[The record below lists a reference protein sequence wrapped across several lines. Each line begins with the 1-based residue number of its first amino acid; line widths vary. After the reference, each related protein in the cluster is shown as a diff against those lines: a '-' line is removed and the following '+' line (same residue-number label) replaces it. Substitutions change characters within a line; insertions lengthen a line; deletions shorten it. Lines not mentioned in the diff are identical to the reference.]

1 MAINKKL
8 IHFQNKST
16 FNAQLKAGNLKDTSI
31 VFIKD
36 TQEIWTHGQ
45 LYSKNEL
52 QEALQNLSNNLD
64 TISNNVTTNTR
75 NLELQDKRIDYNTT
89 AITAH
94 IQNKQNPHSVTKEQV
109 GLSNVTNDAQV
120 KRSEMGANNGV
131 ATLNTNGKIPESQL
145 PAGVTS
151 SLILGEEEGTAYE
164 GSKGSRNK
172 FLLDRLIN
180 HGLSTIDSGSITN
193 TNTGIKIPNDNL
205 IYNISSTDIDVV
217 DSPINIPVA
226 DKTKTT
232 GSGLLLNTDKKKL
245 DGLFDIAGG
254 LQDID
259 VANPTANGI
268 TLGLDYYTFNKTTGE
283 TGTNTR
289 NISIPAL
296 TDSNTTLSNCG
307 LLTGID
313 RLRYETAATYTDN
326 LPTNIVGSG
335 HATAAENGIILS
347 LDATNKENGD
357 VSSKD
362 ILIPLATLEHC
373 GLISSSDR
381 TTLNSLRESRV
392 FTEEYERAINS
403 IFGTPYVKAITTT
416 KDADFVSINYGVYN
430 PRENTTTA
438 YTRSIPAATETT
450 AGVITSAD
458 RVTINNLNTEYIK
471 NLQNSTSN
479 ATTFK
484 CNFNTYN
491 PVTNTSSSTY
501 FIIDSATTSHAG
513 LMSAQDKA
521 KLNSLSVTK
530 NGIPTGGSKNQ
541 ILAWQSD
548 GVAKWEDLSNVFGN
562 LEDVLAYGVQWDDNQ
577 IDSHLTRIGNMSL
590 HKSLPI
596 QNQLKGC
603 IAQGNV
609 VQYWLDNNDWRFK
622 SSVSNPANVTLGLGS
637 TLSLFKIPSI
647 NQVDINT
654 GRYFY
659 CIENTTKCIGKITN
673 VSGEDV
679 TVEWDNAP
687 TTVPKKIVMGSMLDG
702 FDGTVKIY
710 CPEFYILSQHKNSK
724 HRVLI
729 STVKLSDQWEY
740 QPAILVD
747 AYKCTV
753 LNAKTDYGYLATLP
767 INSAISV
774 VNTNAYCRG
783 GENRASL
790 DQYLTGDHK
799 SIWNTDLGKP
809 RTNINRTTMRT
820 YAQNAGCDLINYNQY
835 KNIFYWL
842 YVIEYANFNC
852 QEEMQSLTAEG
863 YRQGGLGQGLSN
875 FLTEC
880 VEQGHTS
887 MCAPCG
893 VGDTLGNRTDQILA
907 ADTKGT
913 YYIPRWRGF
922 ENTFGELYTVIDGL
936 NISNAGEGLE
946 LYACTDPKEY
956 NDNLIEAPYTSI
968 GKVESQNT
976 YVTKFNL
983 GTHAHII
990 PKEFIST
997 TSAEIGPLYCH
1008 FNTKHVGEPAAGGRI
1023 GLNTKCGLASIDF
1036 LTSDKYVF
1044 AGYRTVSTDVQLPN

>member
-89 AITAH
+89 AITDH

-109 GLSNVTNDAQV
+109 GLSKVTNDAQV
-120 KRSEMGANNGV
+120 KRSEMGTNNGV
-131 ATLNTNGKIPESQL
+131 ATLDANGKVPESQL

-151 SLILGEEEGTAYE
+151 ALILGEEEGTAYE

-180 HGLSTIDSGSITN
+180 HGLSTIDSESITN

-205 IYNISSTDIDVV
+205 IYNASSTDIDVV

-259 VANPTANGI
+259 VANPTANDI

-289 NISIPAL
+289 NIHIPA
-296 TDSNTTLSNCG
+296 
-307 LLTGID
+307 
-313 RLRYETAATYTDN
+313 
-326 LPTNIVGSG
+326 
-335 HATAAENGIILS
+335 
-347 LDATNKENGD
+347 
-357 VSSKD
+357 
-362 ILIPLATLEHC
+362 
-373 GLISSSDR
+373 
-381 TTLNSLRESRV
+381 
-392 FTEEYERAINS
+392 
-403 IFGTPYVKAITTT
+403 
-416 KDADFVSINYGVYN
+416 
-430 PRENTTTA
+430 
-438 YTRSIPAATETT
+438 
-450 AGVITSAD
+450 
-458 RVTINNLNTEYIK
+458 
-471 NLQNSTSN
+471 
-479 ATTFK
+479 
-484 CNFNTYN
+484 
-491 PVTNTSSSTY
+491 
-501 FIIDSATTSHAG
+501 ATTSHAG

-521 KLNSLSVTK
+521 KLNSLSVTE
-530 NGIPTGGSKNQ
+530 NGIPAGGSKNQ

-596 QNQLKGC
+596 QNQLRGC

-729 STVKLSDQWEY
+729 STVKLSDQWEH

-753 LNAKTDYGYLATLP
+753 LNTKTDYGYLATLP

-783 GENRASL
+783 GENRANL

-875 FLTEC
+875 FLEEC

-907 ADTKGT
+907 ADTVGT

-946 LYACTDPKEY
+946 LYACTNPKEY

-1036 LTSDKYVF
+1036 LTSDKYAF

>member
-75 NLELQDKRIDYNTT
+75 NLELQDKRIDHNTT
-89 AITAH
+89 AITDH

-109 GLSNVTNDAQV
+109 GLSKVTNDAQV

-131 ATLNTNGKIPESQL
+131 ATLNADGKVPESQL
-145 PAGVTS
+145 PDA
-151 SLILGEEEGTAYE
+151 
-164 GSKGSRNK
+164 
-172 FLLDRLIN
+172 
-180 HGLSTIDSGSITN
+180 
-193 TNTGIKIPNDNL
+193 
-205 IYNISSTDIDVV
+205 
-217 DSPINIPVA
+217 
-226 DKTKTT
+226 
-232 GSGLLLNTDKKKL
+232 
-245 DGLFDIAGG
+245 
-254 LQDID
+254 
-259 VANPTANGI
+259 
-268 TLGLDYYTFNKTTGE
+268 E
-283 TGTNTR
+283 TYIG
-289 NISIPAL
+289 
-296 TDSNTTLSNCG
+296 
-307 LLTGID
+307 
-313 RLRYETAATYTDN
+313 Y
-326 LPTNIVGSG
+326 LPDNIVGGG
-335 HATAAENGIILS
+335 HATASENGIILS

-416 KDADFVSINYGVYN
+416 KDTDFVSINYGVYN
-430 PRENTTTA
+430 PRENTTIA
-438 YTRSIPAATETT
+438 QTRSIPAATETT
-450 AGVITSAD
+450 AGV
-458 RVTINNLNTEYIK
+458 
-471 NLQNSTSN
+471 
-479 ATTFK
+479 
-484 CNFNTYN
+484 
-491 PVTNTSSSTY
+491 
-501 FIIDSATTSHAG
+501 
-513 LMSAQDKA
+513 MSAQDKA
-521 KLNSLSVTK
+521 KLNSLSITE
-530 NGIPTGGSKNQ
+530 NGIPAGGSKNQ

-548 GVAKWEDLSNVFGN
+548 GVAKWEDLSNILGN
-562 LEDVLAYGVQWDDNQ
+562 LEDVLAYGVQWDDKQ

-596 QNQLKGC
+596 QNQLRGC

-622 SSVSNPANVTLGLGS
+622 SSVSNPANVTLGLES
-637 TLSLFKIPSI
+637 TLSLFKIPGI

-659 CIENTTKCIGKITN
+659 CIENTGKCIGKITN

-702 FDGTVKIY
+702 FEGTVKIY
-710 CPEFYILSQHKNSK
+710 CPEFYILSQHNNSK

-729 STVKLSDQWEY
+729 STVKLSDRWEH

-753 LNAKTDYGYLATLP
+753 LNDKTDYGYLATLP

-783 GENRASL
+783 GENRANL
-790 DQYLTGDHK
+790 DRYLTGDNK

-863 YRQGGLGQGLSN
+863 YKQGGLGQGLSN
-875 FLTEC
+875 FLEEC

-907 ADTKGT
+907 EDTKGT

-990 PKEFIST
+990 PKEFIGT
-997 TSAEIGPLYCH
+997 TSTEIGPLYCH

-1036 LTSDKYVF
+1036 LTSDKYIF

>member
-109 GLSNVTNDAQV
+109 GLSKVTNDAQV

-131 ATLNTNGKIPESQL
+131 ATLDANGKVPESQL

-180 HGLSTIDSGSITN
+180 HGLSTINSESVTN

-205 IYNISSTDIDVV
+205 IYNASSTDIDVV

-259 VANPTANGI
+259 VANPTSNGI
-268 TLGLDYYTFNKTTGE
+268 TLGLDYYTFDKTTGE

-289 NISIPAL
+289 NIHIPAL

-326 LPTNIVGSG
+326 LPTNIVGGG
-335 HATAAENGIILS
+335 HATSAENGIILS

-362 ILIPLATLEHC
+362 ILIPLATLKHC

-381 TTLNSLRESRV
+381 TTLDSLRESRV

-416 KDADFVSINYGVYN
+416 KDVDFVSINYGVYN

-450 AGVITSAD
+450 AGV
-458 RVTINNLNTEYIK
+458 
-471 NLQNSTSN
+471 
-479 ATTFK
+479 
-484 CNFNTYN
+484 
-491 PVTNTSSSTY
+491 
-501 FIIDSATTSHAG
+501 
-513 LMSAQDKA
+513 MSAQDKA
-521 KLNSLSVTK
+521 KLNSLSITE
-530 NGIPTGGSKNQ
+530 NSIPAGGSKNQ

-548 GVAKWEDLSNVFGN
+548 GVAKWEDLSNILGN

-596 QNQLKGC
+596 QNQLRGC

-622 SSVSNPANVTLGLGS
+622 SPASNPANVTLGLGS
-637 TLSLFKIPSI
+637 TLSLFKIPGI

-659 CIENTTKCIGKITN
+659 CIENNTKCIGKITN
-673 VSGEDV
+673 VSGEDI
-679 TVEWDNAP
+679 TVEWDNTP

-729 STVKLSDQWEY
+729 STVKLSDQWEH

-783 GENRASL
+783 GENRANL
-790 DQYLTGDHK
+790 DQYLTGDNK

-820 YAQNAGCDLINYNQY
+820 YAKNAGCDLINYNQY

-875 FLTEC
+875 FLEEC

-922 ENTFGELYTVIDGL
+922 ENTFGELCTVIDGL

-1036 LTSDKYVF
+1036 LTSNDYVF

>member
-109 GLSNVTNDAQV
+109 GLSKVTNDAQV
-120 KRSEMGANNGV
+120 KRSEMGTNNGV
-131 ATLNTNGKIPESQL
+131 ATLDANGKVPESQL

-180 HGLSTIDSGSITN
+180 HGLSTIDSESITN

-205 IYNISSTDIDVV
+205 IYNAGSTDIDVV

-259 VANPTANGI
+259 VANPTSNGI

-289 NISIPAL
+289 NIHIPAL

-335 HATAAENGIILS
+335 HATAADNGIILS

-381 TTLNSLRESRV
+381 TTLDSLRESRV

-450 AGVITSAD
+450 AGV
-458 RVTINNLNTEYIK
+458 
-471 NLQNSTSN
+471 
-479 ATTFK
+479 
-484 CNFNTYN
+484 
-491 PVTNTSSSTY
+491 
-501 FIIDSATTSHAG
+501 
-513 LMSAQDKA
+513 MSAQDKA
-521 KLNSLSVTK
+521 KLNSLSITE
-530 NGIPTGGSKNQ
+530 NGIPAGGSKNQ

-548 GVAKWEDLSNVFGN
+548 GVAKWENLSNILGN
-562 LEDVLAYGVQWDDNQ
+562 LEDVLAYGVQWDDKQ

-596 QNQLKGC
+596 QNQLRGC

-637 TLSLFKIPSI
+637 TLSLFKIPGI

-710 CPEFYILSQHKNSK
+710 CPEFYILSQHNNSK

-729 STVKLSDQWEY
+729 STVKLSDQWEH

-753 LNAKTDYGYLATLP
+753 LNAKTDYGYLVTLP

-783 GENRASL
+783 GENRANL
-790 DQYLTGDHK
+790 DQYLTGDNK

-820 YAQNAGCDLINYNQY
+820 YAKNAGCDLINYNQY

-880 VEQGHTS
+880 VEQGYTS

-922 ENTFGELYTVIDGL
+922 ENTFGELGTVIDGL

-956 NDNLIEAPYTSI
+956 NDSLIEAPYTSI

-1036 LTSDKYVF
+1036 LTSDKYAF

>member
-120 KRSEMGANNGV
+120 KRSEMGTNNGV
-131 ATLNTNGKIPESQL
+131 ATLDANGKVPESQL

-180 HGLSTIDSGSITN
+180 HGLSTIDSESITN

-205 IYNISSTDIDVV
+205 IYNASSTDIDVV

-259 VANPTANGI
+259 VANPTDNKI
-268 TLGLDYYTFNKTTGE
+268 TLGLDYYTFDKTTGE
-283 TGTNTR
+283 TGTRTR
-289 NISIPAL
+289 N
-296 TDSNTTLSNCG
+296 
-307 LLTGID
+307 
-313 RLRYETAATYTDN
+313 
-326 LPTNIVGSG
+326 
-335 HATAAENGIILS
+335 
-347 LDATNKENGD
+347 
-357 VSSKD
+357 
-362 ILIPLATLEHC
+362 
-373 GLISSSDR
+373 
-381 TTLNSLRESRV
+381 
-392 FTEEYERAINS
+392 
-403 IFGTPYVKAITTT
+403 
-416 KDADFVSINYGVYN
+416 VY
-430 PRENTTTA
+430 
-438 YTRSIPAATETT
+438 IPAATT
-450 AGVITSAD
+450 
-458 RVTINNLNTEYIK
+458 K
-471 NLQNSTSN
+471 Q
-479 ATTFK
+479 
-484 CNFNTYN
+484 
-491 PVTNTSSSTY
+491 
-501 FIIDSATTSHAG
+501 AG

-521 KLNSLSVTK
+521 KLNSLSITE

-548 GVAKWEDLSNVFGN
+548 GVAKWEDLSNILGN

-577 IDSHLTRIGNMSL
+577 IDSHLTRIGNISL

-659 CIENTTKCIGKITN
+659 CIENNTKCIGKITN

-729 STVKLSDQWEY
+729 STVKLSDQWEH

-783 GENRASL
+783 GENRANL

-820 YAQNAGCDLINYNQY
+820 YAKNAGCDLINYNQY

-990 PKEFIST
+990 PKEFIGT

>member
-75 NLELQDKRIDYNTT
+75 NLELQDKRIYNNTD

-109 GLSNVTNDAQV
+109 GLSKVTNDAQV

-131 ATLNTNGKIPESQL
+131 ATLNADGKVPESQL

-205 IYNISSTDIDVV
+205 IYNTSSTDIDVV

-296 TDSNTTLSNCG
+296 TDSNTNLSNCG
-307 LLTGID
+307 LLTGVD

-335 HATAAENGIILS
+335 HATAADNGIILS

-373 GLISSSDR
+373 GLISSSDK

-392 FTEEYERAINS
+392 FTEEYEKAINS

-430 PRENTTTA
+430 PRENTTIA

-450 AGVITSAD
+450 AGV
-458 RVTINNLNTEYIK
+458 
-471 NLQNSTSN
+471 
-479 ATTFK
+479 
-484 CNFNTYN
+484 
-491 PVTNTSSSTY
+491 
-501 FIIDSATTSHAG
+501 
-513 LMSAQDKA
+513 MSAQDKA
-521 KLNSLSVTK
+521 KLNSLSITE
-530 NGIPTGGSKNQ
+530 NGIPAGGSKNQ

-548 GVAKWEDLSNVFGN
+548 GVAKWEDLTNVFGN

-596 QNQLKGC
+596 QNQLRGC

-659 CIENTTKCIGKITN
+659 CIENNSKYIGKIIN

-679 TVEWDNAP
+679 TIEWDNAP

-729 STVKLSDQWEY
+729 STVKLSDQWEH

-783 GENRASL
+783 GENRANL

-875 FLTEC
+875 FLEEC

-936 NISNAGEGLE
+936 NISNAREGLE

-1008 FNTKHVGEPAAGGRI
+1008 FNTKHIGEPAAGGRI

-1036 LTSDKYVF
+1036 LTIDKYVF

>member
-120 KRSEMGANNGV
+120 KRSEMGTNNGV
-131 ATLNTNGKIPESQL
+131 ATLDANGKVPESQL

-151 SLILGEEEGTAYE
+151 SLILGETEGTAYE

-180 HGLSTIDSGSITN
+180 HGLSTIDSESITN

-205 IYNISSTDIDVV
+205 IYNASSTDIDVV

-259 VANPTANGI
+259 VANPTDNKI
-268 TLGLDYYTFNKTTGE
+268 TLGLDYYTFDKTTGE
-283 TGTNTR
+283 TGTRTR
-289 NISIPAL
+289 N
-296 TDSNTTLSNCG
+296 
-307 LLTGID
+307 
-313 RLRYETAATYTDN
+313 
-326 LPTNIVGSG
+326 
-335 HATAAENGIILS
+335 
-347 LDATNKENGD
+347 
-357 VSSKD
+357 
-362 ILIPLATLEHC
+362 
-373 GLISSSDR
+373 
-381 TTLNSLRESRV
+381 
-392 FTEEYERAINS
+392 
-403 IFGTPYVKAITTT
+403 
-416 KDADFVSINYGVYN
+416 VY
-430 PRENTTTA
+430 
-438 YTRSIPAATETT
+438 IPAATT
-450 AGVITSAD
+450 
-458 RVTINNLNTEYIK
+458 K
-471 NLQNSTSN
+471 Q
-479 ATTFK
+479 
-484 CNFNTYN
+484 
-491 PVTNTSSSTY
+491 
-501 FIIDSATTSHAG
+501 AG

-521 KLNSLSVTK
+521 KLNSLSVTE
-530 NGIPTGGSKNQ
+530 NGIPAGGSKNQ

-548 GVAKWEDLSNVFGN
+548 GVAKWEDLSNILGN
-562 LEDVLAYGVQWDDNQ
+562 LEDVLAYGVQWDDKQ

-729 STVKLSDQWEY
+729 STVKLSDQWEH

-783 GENRASL
+783 GENRANL

-820 YAQNAGCDLINYNQY
+820 YAKNAGCDLINYNQY

-907 ADTKGT
+907 ADTVGT

-922 ENTFGELYTVIDGL
+922 ENTFGELCTVIDGL

-1036 LTSDKYVF
+1036 LTNDKYVF
-1044 AGYRTVSTDVQLPN
+1044 AGYRTVATDVQLPH

>member
-1 MAINKKL
+1 MALNKQF
-8 IHFQNKST
+8 IHFQTKST

-75 NLELQDKRIDYNTT
+75 NLELQDKRIYNNTN

-94 IQNKQNPHSVTKEQV
+94 IQNKQNPHKVTKAQV

-131 ATLNTNGKIPESQL
+131 ATLNADGKVPESQL

-180 HGLSTIDSGSITN
+180 QCLSTIDSESITN
-193 TNTGIKIPNDNL
+193 TNTGIKIPNGNL
-205 IYNISSTDIDVV
+205 IYNASSTDIDVV

-259 VANPTANGI
+259 VANPTDKI
-268 TLGLDYYTFNKTTGE
+268 TIGLDYYTFDKTTGE
-283 TGTNTR
+283 TGTRTR
-289 NISIPAL
+289 N
-296 TDSNTTLSNCG
+296 
-307 LLTGID
+307 
-313 RLRYETAATYTDN
+313 
-326 LPTNIVGSG
+326 
-335 HATAAENGIILS
+335 
-347 LDATNKENGD
+347 
-357 VSSKD
+357 
-362 ILIPLATLEHC
+362 
-373 GLISSSDR
+373 
-381 TTLNSLRESRV
+381 
-392 FTEEYERAINS
+392 
-403 IFGTPYVKAITTT
+403 
-416 KDADFVSINYGVYN
+416 VY
-430 PRENTTTA
+430 
-438 YTRSIPAATETT
+438 IPAATT
-450 AGVITSAD
+450 
-458 RVTINNLNTEYIK
+458 K
-471 NLQNSTSN
+471 Q
-479 ATTFK
+479 
-484 CNFNTYN
+484 
-491 PVTNTSSSTY
+491 
-501 FIIDSATTSHAG
+501 AG

-521 KLNSLSVTK
+521 KLNSLSITE
-530 NGIPTGGSKNQ
+530 NGIPAGGSKNQ

-548 GVAKWEDLSNVFGN
+548 GVAKWEDLSNILGN

-596 QNQLKGC
+596 QNQLRGC

-622 SSVSNPANVTLGLGS
+622 SPASNPANVTLGLES
-637 TLSLFKIPSI
+637 TLSLFKIPGI

-659 CIENTTKCIGKITN
+659 CIENNTKYIGKITN
-673 VSGEDV
+673 VSGEDI

-729 STVKLSDQWEY
+729 STVKLSDQWEH

-753 LNAKTDYGYLATLP
+753 LNAKTDYGYLVTLP

-783 GENRASL
+783 GENRENL

-875 FLTEC
+875 FLKEC

-907 ADTKGT
+907 ADTVGT

-936 NISNAGEGLE
+936 NISMAGEVPE

-956 NDNLIEAPYTSI
+956 NDDLIDAPYTSI
-968 GKVESQNT
+968 GKVESQST

-990 PKEFIST
+990 PKEFIGT
-997 TSAEIGPLYCH
+997 TSAGIGPLYCH
-1008 FNTKHVGEPAAGGRI
+1008 FNTKRVGEPAAGGRI

-1036 LTSDKYVF
+1036 LTSNKYVF

>member
-109 GLSNVTNDAQV
+109 GLSKVTNDAQV

-131 ATLNTNGKIPESQL
+131 ATLDTNGKIPESQL

-180 HGLSTIDSGSITN
+180 HGVSTIDSESITN

-205 IYNISSTDIDVV
+205 IYNASSTDIDVV

-259 VANPTANGI
+259 VANPTDNKI
-268 TLGLDYYTFNKTTGE
+268 TLGLDYYTFDKTTGE
-283 TGTNTR
+283 TGTRTR
-289 NISIPAL
+289 N
-296 TDSNTTLSNCG
+296 
-307 LLTGID
+307 
-313 RLRYETAATYTDN
+313 
-326 LPTNIVGSG
+326 
-335 HATAAENGIILS
+335 
-347 LDATNKENGD
+347 
-357 VSSKD
+357 
-362 ILIPLATLEHC
+362 
-373 GLISSSDR
+373 
-381 TTLNSLRESRV
+381 
-392 FTEEYERAINS
+392 
-403 IFGTPYVKAITTT
+403 
-416 KDADFVSINYGVYN
+416 VY
-430 PRENTTTA
+430 
-438 YTRSIPAATETT
+438 IPAATT
-450 AGVITSAD
+450 
-458 RVTINNLNTEYIK
+458 K
-471 NLQNSTSN
+471 Q
-479 ATTFK
+479 
-484 CNFNTYN
+484 
-491 PVTNTSSSTY
+491 
-501 FIIDSATTSHAG
+501 AG

-521 KLNSLSVTK
+521 KLNSLSVTE
-530 NGIPTGGSKNQ
+530 NGIPAGGSKNQ

-659 CIENTTKCIGKITN
+659 CIENNTKCIGKITN

-679 TVEWDNAP
+679 TVEWNNAP

-729 STVKLSDQWEY
+729 STVKLSDQWEH

-783 GENRASL
+783 GENRAKL

-820 YAQNAGCDLINYNQY
+820 YAKNAGCDLINYNQY

-990 PKEFIST
+990 PKEFIGT

>member
-89 AITAH
+89 AITDH

-109 GLSNVTNDAQV
+109 GLSKVTNDAQV

-131 ATLNTNGKIPESQL
+131 ATLDADGKVPESQL
-145 PAGVTS
+145 PDA
-151 SLILGEEEGTAYE
+151 
-164 GSKGSRNK
+164 
-172 FLLDRLIN
+172 
-180 HGLSTIDSGSITN
+180 
-193 TNTGIKIPNDNL
+193 
-205 IYNISSTDIDVV
+205 
-217 DSPINIPVA
+217 
-226 DKTKTT
+226 
-232 GSGLLLNTDKKKL
+232 
-245 DGLFDIAGG
+245 
-254 LQDID
+254 
-259 VANPTANGI
+259 
-268 TLGLDYYTFNKTTGE
+268 E
-283 TGTNTR
+283 TYIG
-289 NISIPAL
+289 
-296 TDSNTTLSNCG
+296 
-307 LLTGID
+307 
-313 RLRYETAATYTDN
+313 Y
-326 LPTNIVGSG
+326 LPDNIVGGG
-335 HATAAENGIILS
+335 HATASENGIILS

-362 ILIPLATLEHC
+362 ILIPLATAEHC
-373 GLISSSDR
+373 GLISSSDKA
-381 TTLNSLRESRV
+381 TLNSLGGGRL

-416 KDADFVSINYGVYN
+416 KDTDFVSINYGVYN

-450 AGVITSAD
+450 AGV
-458 RVTINNLNTEYIK
+458 
-471 NLQNSTSN
+471 
-479 ATTFK
+479 
-484 CNFNTYN
+484 
-491 PVTNTSSSTY
+491 
-501 FIIDSATTSHAG
+501 
-513 LMSAQDKA
+513 MSAQDKA
-521 KLNSLSVTK
+521 KLNSLSITE
-530 NGIPTGGSKNQ
+530 NGIPAGGSKNQ

-548 GVAKWEDLSNVFGN
+548 GVAKWEDLSNILGN

-596 QNQLKGC
+596 QNQLRGC

-609 VQYWLDNNDWRFK
+609 VRYWLDNNDWRFK
-622 SSVSNPANVTLGLGS
+622 SFVSNPANVTLESGS
-637 TLSLFKIPSI
+637 TLSLFKILGD
-647 NQVDINT
+647 NQVNINV

-659 CIENTTKCIGKITN
+659 CVENNTKHIGKITN
-673 VSGEDV
+673 VYREDI

-710 CPEFYILSQHKNSK
+710 CPEFYILSQHNNSK

-729 STVKLSDQWEY
+729 STVKLSDEWEH

-753 LNAKTDYGYLATLP
+753 LNAKTNYGYLATLP
-767 INSAISV
+767 IDSAISV

-783 GENRASL
+783 GENRANL

-863 YRQGGLGQGLSN
+863 YKQGGLGQGLSN
-875 FLTEC
+875 FLEEC

-887 MCAPCG
+887 LCAPCG

-956 NDNLIEAPYTSI
+956 NDDSIEAPYTSI

-990 PKEFIST
+990 PKEFIGT
-997 TSAEIGPLYCH
+997 TSTEMGPLYCH

>member
-94 IQNKQNPHSVTKEQV
+94 IQNKQNPHSVTKAQV

-120 KRSEMGANNGV
+120 KRSEMGANDGV
-131 ATLNTNGKIPESQL
+131 ATLNADGKVTESQL
-145 PAGVTS
+145 PDAVTYV
-151 SLILGEEEGTAYE
+151 GY
-164 GSKGSRNK
+164 
-172 FLLDRLIN
+172 
-180 HGLSTIDSGSITN
+180 
-193 TNTGIKIPNDNL
+193 
-205 IYNISSTDIDVV
+205 
-217 DSPINIPVA
+217 
-226 DKTKTT
+226 
-232 GSGLLLNTDKKKL
+232 
-245 DGLFDIAGG
+245 
-254 LQDID
+254 
-259 VANPTANGI
+259 
-268 TLGLDYYTFNKTTGE
+268 
-283 TGTNTR
+283 
-289 NISIPAL
+289 
-296 TDSNTTLSNCG
+296 
-307 LLTGID
+307 
-313 RLRYETAATYTDN
+313 
-326 LPTNIVGSG
+326 LPDNIVGGG
-335 HATAAENGIILS
+335 HANAAENGIILS

-362 ILIPLATLEHC
+362 ILIPLATANH
-373 GLISSSDR
+373 I
-381 TTLNSLRESRV
+381 
-392 FTEEYERAINS
+392 
-403 IFGTPYVKAITTT
+403 
-416 KDADFVSINYGVYN
+416 
-430 PRENTTTA
+430 
-438 YTRSIPAATETT
+438 
-450 AGVITSAD
+450 
-458 RVTINNLNTEYIK
+458 
-471 NLQNSTSN
+471 
-479 ATTFK
+479 
-484 CNFNTYN
+484 
-491 PVTNTSSSTY
+491 
-501 FIIDSATTSHAG
+501 G

-521 KLNSLSVTK
+521 KLNSLSVTE
-530 NGIPTGGSKNQ
+530 NGIPAGGSKNQ

-596 QNQLKGC
+596 QNQLRGC

-659 CIENTTKCIGKITN
+659 CIENNTKCIGKITN

-679 TVEWDNAP
+679 TIEWDNAP

-729 STVKLSDQWEY
+729 STVKLSDQWEH

-783 GENRASL
+783 GENRENL

-852 QEEMQSLTAEG
+852 QEQMQSLTAEG

-875 FLTEC
+875 FLEEC

-907 ADTKGT
+907 ADTVGT

-922 ENTFGELYTVIDGL
+922 ENTFGELCTVIDGL

-983 GTHAHII
+983 GIHAHII
-990 PKEFIST
+990 PKEFIGT

>member
-89 AITAH
+89 AITDH

-109 GLSNVTNDAQV
+109 GLSKVTNDAQV

-131 ATLNTNGKIPESQL
+131 ATLDADGKVPESQL
-145 PAGVTS
+145 PDA
-151 SLILGEEEGTAYE
+151 
-164 GSKGSRNK
+164 
-172 FLLDRLIN
+172 
-180 HGLSTIDSGSITN
+180 
-193 TNTGIKIPNDNL
+193 
-205 IYNISSTDIDVV
+205 
-217 DSPINIPVA
+217 
-226 DKTKTT
+226 
-232 GSGLLLNTDKKKL
+232 
-245 DGLFDIAGG
+245 
-254 LQDID
+254 
-259 VANPTANGI
+259 
-268 TLGLDYYTFNKTTGE
+268 E
-283 TGTNTR
+283 TYIG
-289 NISIPAL
+289 
-296 TDSNTTLSNCG
+296 
-307 LLTGID
+307 
-313 RLRYETAATYTDN
+313 Y
-326 LPTNIVGSG
+326 LPDNIVGGG
-335 HATAAENGIILS
+335 HATASENGIILS

-362 ILIPLATLEHC
+362 ILIPLATAEHC
-373 GLISSSDR
+373 GLISSSDKA
-381 TTLNSLRESRV
+381 TLNSLGGGRL

-416 KDADFVSINYGVYN
+416 KDTDFVSINYGVYN

-450 AGVITSAD
+450 AGV
-458 RVTINNLNTEYIK
+458 
-471 NLQNSTSN
+471 
-479 ATTFK
+479 
-484 CNFNTYN
+484 
-491 PVTNTSSSTY
+491 
-501 FIIDSATTSHAG
+501 
-513 LMSAQDKA
+513 MSAQDKA
-521 KLNSLSVTK
+521 KLNSLSITE
-530 NGIPTGGSKNQ
+530 NGIPAGGSKNQ

-548 GVAKWEDLSNVFGN
+548 GVAKWEDLSNILGN
-562 LEDVLAYGVQWDDNQ
+562 LEDVLAYGVQWDDKQ

-596 QNQLKGC
+596 QNQLRGC

-609 VQYWLDNNDWRFK
+609 VRYWLDNNDWRFK
-622 SSVSNPANVTLGLGS
+622 SFVSNPANVTLESGS
-637 TLSLFKIPSI
+637 TLSLFKILGD
-647 NQVDINT
+647 NQVNINV

-659 CIENTTKCIGKITN
+659 CVENNTKHIGKITN
-673 VSGEDV
+673 VYREDI

-710 CPEFYILSQHKNSK
+710 CPEFYILSQHNNSK

-729 STVKLSDQWEY
+729 STVKLSDEWEH

-753 LNAKTDYGYLATLP
+753 LNAKTNYGYLATLP
-767 INSAISV
+767 IDSAISV

-783 GENRASL
+783 GENRANL

-863 YRQGGLGQGLSN
+863 YKQGGLGQGLSN
-875 FLTEC
+875 FLEEC

-887 MCAPCG
+887 LCAPCG

-956 NDNLIEAPYTSI
+956 NDDSIEAPYTSI

-990 PKEFIST
+990 PKEFIGT
-997 TSAEIGPLYCH
+997 TSTEMGPLYCH
-1008 FNTKHVGEPAAGGRI
+1008 FNTNHIGEPAAGGRI

-1036 LTSDKYVF
+1036 LTSDKF

>member
-109 GLSNVTNDAQV
+109 GLSKVTNDAQV
-120 KRSEMGANNGV
+120 KRSEMGTNNGV
-131 ATLNTNGKIPESQL
+131 ATLDANGKVPESQL

-180 HGLSTIDSGSITN
+180 HGLSTIDSESITN

-205 IYNISSTDIDVV
+205 IYNASSTDIDVV

-226 DKTKTT
+226 NKTKTT

-289 NISIPAL
+289 NI
-296 TDSNTTLSNCG
+296 
-307 LLTGID
+307 
-313 RLRYETAATYTDN
+313 
-326 LPTNIVGSG
+326 
-335 HATAAENGIILS
+335 H
-347 LDATNKENGD
+347 
-357 VSSKD
+357 
-362 ILIPLATLEHC
+362 
-373 GLISSSDR
+373 
-381 TTLNSLRESRV
+381 
-392 FTEEYERAINS
+392 
-403 IFGTPYVKAITTT
+403 
-416 KDADFVSINYGVYN
+416 
-430 PRENTTTA
+430 
-438 YTRSIPAATETT
+438 IPAATT
-450 AGVITSAD
+450 
-458 RVTINNLNTEYIK
+458 K
-471 NLQNSTSN
+471 Q
-479 ATTFK
+479 
-484 CNFNTYN
+484 
-491 PVTNTSSSTY
+491 
-501 FIIDSATTSHAG
+501 AG

-521 KLNSLSVTK
+521 KLNSLSITE

-548 GVAKWEDLSNVFGN
+548 GVAKWEDLSNILGN
-562 LEDVLAYGVQWDDNQ
+562 LEDVLAYGVQWDDKQ

-596 QNQLKGC
+596 QNQLRGC

-622 SSVSNPANVTLGLGS
+622 SSVSNPANVTLGLES
-637 TLSLFKIPSI
+637 TLSLFKIPLN

-659 CIENTTKCIGKITN
+659 CIENTSKFIGKITN

-702 FDGTVKIY
+702 FEGTVKIY
-710 CPEFYILSQHKNSK
+710 CPEFYILSQHNNSK

-729 STVKLSDQWEY
+729 STVKLSDQWEH

-753 LNAKTDYGYLATLP
+753 LNDKTDYGYLATLP

-783 GENRASL
+783 GENRANL

-820 YAQNAGCDLINYNQY
+820 YAQNAGCNLINYNQY

-863 YRQGGLGQGLSN
+863 YKQGGLGQGLSN
-875 FLTEC
+875 FLEEC

-893 VGDTLGNRTDQILA
+893 VGNTLGNRTDQILA

-936 NISNAGEGLE
+936 NISDAGEGLE

-990 PKEFIST
+990 PKEFIGT

>member
-75 NLELQDKRIDYNTT
+75 NLELQDKRIYNNTD

-109 GLSNVTNDAQV
+109 GLSKVTNDAQV

-131 ATLNTNGKIPESQL
+131 ATLNADGKVPESQL

-205 IYNISSTDIDVV
+205 IYNTSSTDIDVV

-296 TDSNTTLSNCG
+296 TDSNTNLSNCG
-307 LLTGID
+307 LLTGVD

-335 HATAAENGIILS
+335 HATAADNGIILS

-373 GLISSSDR
+373 GLISSSDK

-392 FTEEYERAINS
+392 FTEEYEKAINS

-430 PRENTTTA
+430 PRENTTIA

-450 AGVITSAD
+450 AGV
-458 RVTINNLNTEYIK
+458 
-471 NLQNSTSN
+471 
-479 ATTFK
+479 
-484 CNFNTYN
+484 
-491 PVTNTSSSTY
+491 
-501 FIIDSATTSHAG
+501 
-513 LMSAQDKA
+513 MSAQDKA
-521 KLNSLSVTK
+521 KLNSLSITE
-530 NGIPTGGSKNQ
+530 NGIPAGGSKNQ

-548 GVAKWEDLSNVFGN
+548 GVAKWEDLTNVFGN

-596 QNQLKGC
+596 QNQLRGC

-659 CIENTTKCIGKITN
+659 CIENNSKYIGKITN

-679 TVEWDNAP
+679 TIEWDNAP

-729 STVKLSDQWEY
+729 STVKLSDQWEH

-783 GENRASL
+783 GENRANL

-875 FLTEC
+875 FLEEC

-936 NISNAGEGLE
+936 NISNAREGLE

-1008 FNTKHVGEPAAGGRI
+1008 FNTKHIGEPAAGGRI

-1036 LTSDKYVF
+1036 LTIDKYVF

>member
-89 AITAH
+89 AITDH

-109 GLSNVTNDAQV
+109 GLSKVTNDAQV

-131 ATLNTNGKIPESQL
+131 ATLDADGKVPESQL
-145 PAGVTS
+145 PDA
-151 SLILGEEEGTAYE
+151 
-164 GSKGSRNK
+164 
-172 FLLDRLIN
+172 
-180 HGLSTIDSGSITN
+180 
-193 TNTGIKIPNDNL
+193 
-205 IYNISSTDIDVV
+205 
-217 DSPINIPVA
+217 
-226 DKTKTT
+226 
-232 GSGLLLNTDKKKL
+232 
-245 DGLFDIAGG
+245 
-254 LQDID
+254 
-259 VANPTANGI
+259 
-268 TLGLDYYTFNKTTGE
+268 E
-283 TGTNTR
+283 TYIG
-289 NISIPAL
+289 
-296 TDSNTTLSNCG
+296 
-307 LLTGID
+307 
-313 RLRYETAATYTDN
+313 Y
-326 LPTNIVGSG
+326 LPDNIVGGG
-335 HATAAENGIILS
+335 HATASENGIILS

-362 ILIPLATLEHC
+362 ILIPLATAEHC
-373 GLISSSDR
+373 GLISSSDKA
-381 TTLNSLRESRV
+381 TLNSLGGGRL

-416 KDADFVSINYGVYN
+416 KDTDFVSINYGVYN
-430 PRENTTTA
+430 PRENTTIA
-438 YTRSIPAATETT
+438 QTRSIPAATETT
-450 AGVITSAD
+450 AGV
-458 RVTINNLNTEYIK
+458 
-471 NLQNSTSN
+471 
-479 ATTFK
+479 
-484 CNFNTYN
+484 
-491 PVTNTSSSTY
+491 
-501 FIIDSATTSHAG
+501 
-513 LMSAQDKA
+513 MSAQDKA
-521 KLNSLSVTK
+521 KLNSLSITE

-548 GVAKWEDLSNVFGN
+548 GVAKWEDLSNILGN
-562 LEDVLAYGVQWDDNQ
+562 LEDVLAYGVQWDDKQ

-596 QNQLKGC
+596 QNQLRGC

-609 VQYWLDNNDWRFK
+609 VRYWLDNNDWRFK
-622 SSVSNPANVTLGLGS
+622 SFVSNPANVTLESGS
-637 TLSLFKIPSI
+637 TLSLFKILGD
-647 NQVDINT
+647 NQVNINV

-659 CIENTTKCIGKITN
+659 CVENNTKHIGKITN
-673 VSGEDV
+673 VYREDI

-710 CPEFYILSQHKNSK
+710 CPEFYILSQHNNSK

-729 STVKLSDQWEY
+729 STVKLSDEWEH

-753 LNAKTDYGYLATLP
+753 LNAKTNYGYLATLP
-767 INSAISV
+767 IDSAISV

-783 GENRASL
+783 GENRANL

-863 YRQGGLGQGLSN
+863 YKQGGLGQGLSN
-875 FLTEC
+875 FLEEC

-887 MCAPCG
+887 LCAPCG

-936 NISNAGEGLE
+936 NISNDGEGLE
-946 LYACTDPKEY
+946 LYACTVPKEY
-956 NDNLIEAPYTSI
+956 NDNLIEAPYTSM
-968 GKVESQNT
+968 GKVEYQNT

-990 PKEFIST
+990 PKEFIGT
-997 TSAEIGPLYCH
+997 TSTEIGPLYCH

>member
-1 MAINKKL
+1 
-8 IHFQNKST
+8 
-16 FNAQLKAGNLKDTSI
+16 
-31 VFIKD
+31 
-36 TQEIWTHGQ
+36 
-45 LYSKNEL
+45 
-52 QEALQNLSNNLD
+52 
-64 TISNNVTTNTR
+64 
-75 NLELQDKRIDYNTT
+75 
-89 AITAH
+89 
-94 IQNKQNPHSVTKEQV
+94 
-109 GLSNVTNDAQV
+109 
-120 KRSEMGANNGV
+120 
-131 ATLNTNGKIPESQL
+131 
-145 PAGVTS
+145 
-151 SLILGEEEGTAYE
+151 
-164 GSKGSRNK
+164 
-172 FLLDRLIN
+172 
-180 HGLSTIDSGSITN
+180 
-193 TNTGIKIPNDNL
+193 
-205 IYNISSTDIDVV
+205 
-217 DSPINIPVA
+217 
-226 DKTKTT
+226 
-232 GSGLLLNTDKKKL
+232 
-245 DGLFDIAGG
+245 
-254 LQDID
+254 
-259 VANPTANGI
+259 
-268 TLGLDYYTFNKTTGE
+268 
-283 TGTNTR
+283 
-289 NISIPAL
+289 
-296 TDSNTTLSNCG
+296 
-307 LLTGID
+307 
-313 RLRYETAATYTDN
+313 
-326 LPTNIVGSG
+326 
-335 HATAAENGIILS
+335 
-347 LDATNKENGD
+347 
-357 VSSKD
+357 
-362 ILIPLATLEHC
+362 
-373 GLISSSDR
+373 
-381 TTLNSLRESRV
+381 
-392 FTEEYERAINS
+392 
-403 IFGTPYVKAITTT
+403 
-416 KDADFVSINYGVYN
+416 
-430 PRENTTTA
+430 
-438 YTRSIPAATETT
+438 
-450 AGVITSAD
+450 
-458 RVTINNLNTEYIK
+458 
-471 NLQNSTSN
+471 
-479 ATTFK
+479 
-484 CNFNTYN
+484 
-491 PVTNTSSSTY
+491 
-501 FIIDSATTSHAG
+501 
-513 LMSAQDKA
+513 
-521 KLNSLSVTK
+521 
-530 NGIPTGGSKNQ
+530 
-541 ILAWQSD
+541 
-548 GVAKWEDLSNVFGN
+548 
-562 LEDVLAYGVQWDDNQ
+562 
-577 IDSHLTRIGNMSL
+577 MSL

-637 TLSLFKIPSI
+637 TLSLFKIPGI
-647 NQVDINT
+647 NQVDINA

-659 CIENTTKCIGKITN
+659 CIENNTKCIGKITN

-729 STVKLSDQWEY
+729 STVKLSDQWEH

-783 GENRASL
+783 GENRANL

-820 YAQNAGCDLINYNQY
+820 YAKNAGCDLINYNQY

-922 ENTFGELYTVIDGL
+922 ENTFGELCTVIDGL

-990 PKEFIST
+990 PKEFIGT

>member
-120 KRSEMGANNGV
+120 KRSEMGTNNGV
-131 ATLNTNGKIPESQL
+131 ATLDANGKVPESQL

-180 HGLSTIDSGSITN
+180 HGLSTIDSESITN

-205 IYNISSTDIDVV
+205 IYNASSTDIDVV

-259 VANPTANGI
+259 VANPTDNKI
-268 TLGLDYYTFNKTTGE
+268 TLGLDYYTFDKTTGE
-283 TGTNTR
+283 TGTRTR
-289 NISIPAL
+289 N
-296 TDSNTTLSNCG
+296 
-307 LLTGID
+307 
-313 RLRYETAATYTDN
+313 
-326 LPTNIVGSG
+326 
-335 HATAAENGIILS
+335 
-347 LDATNKENGD
+347 
-357 VSSKD
+357 
-362 ILIPLATLEHC
+362 
-373 GLISSSDR
+373 
-381 TTLNSLRESRV
+381 
-392 FTEEYERAINS
+392 
-403 IFGTPYVKAITTT
+403 
-416 KDADFVSINYGVYN
+416 VY
-430 PRENTTTA
+430 
-438 YTRSIPAATETT
+438 IPAATT
-450 AGVITSAD
+450 
-458 RVTINNLNTEYIK
+458 K
-471 NLQNSTSN
+471 Q
-479 ATTFK
+479 
-484 CNFNTYN
+484 
-491 PVTNTSSSTY
+491 
-501 FIIDSATTSHAG
+501 AG

-521 KLNSLSVTK
+521 KLNSLSITE

-548 GVAKWEDLSNVFGN
+548 GVAKWEDLSNILGN

-577 IDSHLTRIGNMSL
+577 IDSHLTRIGNISL

-659 CIENTTKCIGKITN
+659 CIENNTKCIGKITN

-729 STVKLSDQWEY
+729 STVKLSDQWEH

-783 GENRASL
+783 GENRANL

-820 YAQNAGCDLINYNQY
+820 YAKNAGCDLINYNQY

-922 ENTFGELYTVIDGL
+922 ENTFGELCTVIDGL

-1008 FNTKHVGEPAAGGRI
+1008 FNTKHVGESAAGGRI

>member
-89 AITAH
+89 AITDH

-109 GLSNVTNDAQV
+109 GLSKVTNDAQV
-120 KRSEMGANNGV
+120 KRSEMGTNNGV
-131 ATLNTNGKIPESQL
+131 ATLDANGKVPESQL

-151 SLILGEEEGTAYE
+151 ALILGEEEGTAYE

-180 HGLSTIDSGSITN
+180 HGLSTIDSESITN

-205 IYNISSTDIDVV
+205 IYNASSTDIDVV

-259 VANPTANGI
+259 VANPTANDI

-289 NISIPAL
+289 NIHIPA
-296 TDSNTTLSNCG
+296 
-307 LLTGID
+307 
-313 RLRYETAATYTDN
+313 
-326 LPTNIVGSG
+326 
-335 HATAAENGIILS
+335 
-347 LDATNKENGD
+347 
-357 VSSKD
+357 
-362 ILIPLATLEHC
+362 
-373 GLISSSDR
+373 
-381 TTLNSLRESRV
+381 
-392 FTEEYERAINS
+392 
-403 IFGTPYVKAITTT
+403 
-416 KDADFVSINYGVYN
+416 
-430 PRENTTTA
+430 
-438 YTRSIPAATETT
+438 
-450 AGVITSAD
+450 
-458 RVTINNLNTEYIK
+458 
-471 NLQNSTSN
+471 
-479 ATTFK
+479 
-484 CNFNTYN
+484 
-491 PVTNTSSSTY
+491 
-501 FIIDSATTSHAG
+501 ATTSHAG

-521 KLNSLSVTK
+521 KLNSLSVTE
-530 NGIPTGGSKNQ
+530 NGIPAGGSKNQ

-596 QNQLKGC
+596 QNQLRGC

-622 SSVSNPANVTLGLGS
+622 SSVSNTANVTLGLES

-729 STVKLSDQWEY
+729 STVKLSDQWEH

-753 LNAKTDYGYLATLP
+753 LNTKTDYGYLATLP

-783 GENRASL
+783 GENRANL
-790 DQYLTGDHK
+790 DQYLTGEHK

-875 FLTEC
+875 FLEEC

-907 ADTKGT
+907 ADTVGT

-983 GTHAHII
+983 GIHAHII

-1008 FNTKHVGEPAAGGRI
+1008 FNTKHVGEPAAGGRM

-1036 LTSDKYVF
+1036 LTSDKYAF

>member
-75 NLELQDKRIDYNTT
+75 NLELQDKRIYNNTD

-109 GLSNVTNDAQV
+109 GLSKVTNDAQV
-120 KRSEMGANNGV
+120 KRSEMGTNNGV
-131 ATLNTNGKIPESQL
+131 ATLDANGKVPESQL

-205 IYNISSTDIDVV
+205 IYNTSSTDIDVV
-217 DSPINIPVA
+217 DSPINIPVV

-259 VANPTANGI
+259 VANPTDNKI
-268 TLGLDYYTFNKTTGE
+268 TLGLDYYTFDKTTGE
-283 TGTNTR
+283 TGTRTR
-289 NISIPAL
+289 N
-296 TDSNTTLSNCG
+296 
-307 LLTGID
+307 
-313 RLRYETAATYTDN
+313 
-326 LPTNIVGSG
+326 
-335 HATAAENGIILS
+335 
-347 LDATNKENGD
+347 
-357 VSSKD
+357 
-362 ILIPLATLEHC
+362 
-373 GLISSSDR
+373 
-381 TTLNSLRESRV
+381 
-392 FTEEYERAINS
+392 
-403 IFGTPYVKAITTT
+403 
-416 KDADFVSINYGVYN
+416 VY
-430 PRENTTTA
+430 
-438 YTRSIPAATETT
+438 IPAATT
-450 AGVITSAD
+450 
-458 RVTINNLNTEYIK
+458 K
-471 NLQNSTSN
+471 Q
-479 ATTFK
+479 
-484 CNFNTYN
+484 
-491 PVTNTSSSTY
+491 
-501 FIIDSATTSHAG
+501 AG

-521 KLNSLSVTK
+521 KLNSLSVTE
-530 NGIPTGGSKNQ
+530 NGIPAGGSKNQ

-548 GVAKWEDLSNVFGN
+548 GVAKWEDLSNILGN
-562 LEDVLAYGVQWDDNQ
+562 LEDVLAYGVQWDDKQ
-577 IDSHLTRIGNMSL
+577 IDSHLTRIGNISL

-637 TLSLFKIPSI
+637 TLSLFKIPGI

-710 CPEFYILSQHKNSK
+710 CPEFYILSQHHNSK

-729 STVKLSDQWEY
+729 STVKLSDQWEH

-753 LNAKTDYGYLATLP
+753 LNAKTNYGYLATLP

-783 GENRASL
+783 GENRANL

-907 ADTKGT
+907 ADTVGT

-922 ENTFGELYTVIDGL
+922 ENTFGELCTVIDGL

-1023 GLNTKCGLASIDF
+1023 GLNTKCGLASINF
-1036 LTSDKYVF
+1036 LTSNNYVF

>member
-75 NLELQDKRIDYNTT
+75 NLELQDKRIYNNTD

-109 GLSNVTNDAQV
+109 GLSKVTNDAQV

-131 ATLNTNGKIPESQL
+131 ATLNADGKVPESQL

-180 HGLSTIDSGSITN
+180 HGLSTIDSESITN

-205 IYNISSTDIDVV
+205 IYNTSSTDIDVV

-226 DKTKTT
+226 NKTKTT

-259 VANPTANGI
+259 VANPTDNKI
-268 TLGLDYYTFNKTTGE
+268 TLGLDYYTFDKTTGE
-283 TGTNTR
+283 TGTRTR
-289 NISIPAL
+289 N
-296 TDSNTTLSNCG
+296 
-307 LLTGID
+307 
-313 RLRYETAATYTDN
+313 
-326 LPTNIVGSG
+326 
-335 HATAAENGIILS
+335 
-347 LDATNKENGD
+347 
-357 VSSKD
+357 
-362 ILIPLATLEHC
+362 
-373 GLISSSDR
+373 
-381 TTLNSLRESRV
+381 
-392 FTEEYERAINS
+392 
-403 IFGTPYVKAITTT
+403 
-416 KDADFVSINYGVYN
+416 VY
-430 PRENTTTA
+430 
-438 YTRSIPAATETT
+438 IPAATT
-450 AGVITSAD
+450 
-458 RVTINNLNTEYIK
+458 K
-471 NLQNSTSN
+471 Q
-479 ATTFK
+479 
-484 CNFNTYN
+484 
-491 PVTNTSSSTY
+491 
-501 FIIDSATTSHAG
+501 AG

-521 KLNSLSVTK
+521 KLNSLSVTE
-530 NGIPTGGSKNQ
+530 NGIPAGGSKNQ

-548 GVAKWEDLSNVFGN
+548 GVAKWEDLSNILGN

-637 TLSLFKIPSI
+637 TLSLFKIPGI

-659 CIENTTKCIGKITN
+659 CIENNTKCIGKITN

-729 STVKLSDQWEY
+729 STVKLSDQWEH

-783 GENRASL
+783 GENRANL

-907 ADTKGT
+907 EDTVGT

-922 ENTFGELYTVIDGL
+922 ENTFGELCTVIDGL

-946 LYACTDPKEY
+946 LYACIDPKEY

>member
-89 AITAH
+89 AITDH

-109 GLSNVTNDAQV
+109 GLSKVTNDAQV
-120 KRSEMGANNGV
+120 KRSEMGTNNGV
-131 ATLNTNGKIPESQL
+131 ATLDANGKVPESQL

-151 SLILGEEEGTAYE
+151 ALILGEEEGTAYE

-180 HGLSTIDSGSITN
+180 HGLSTIDSESITN

-205 IYNISSTDIDVV
+205 IYNASSTDIDVV

-259 VANPTANGI
+259 VANPTANDI

-289 NISIPAL
+289 NIHIPA
-296 TDSNTTLSNCG
+296 
-307 LLTGID
+307 
-313 RLRYETAATYTDN
+313 
-326 LPTNIVGSG
+326 
-335 HATAAENGIILS
+335 
-347 LDATNKENGD
+347 
-357 VSSKD
+357 
-362 ILIPLATLEHC
+362 
-373 GLISSSDR
+373 
-381 TTLNSLRESRV
+381 
-392 FTEEYERAINS
+392 
-403 IFGTPYVKAITTT
+403 
-416 KDADFVSINYGVYN
+416 
-430 PRENTTTA
+430 
-438 YTRSIPAATETT
+438 
-450 AGVITSAD
+450 
-458 RVTINNLNTEYIK
+458 
-471 NLQNSTSN
+471 
-479 ATTFK
+479 
-484 CNFNTYN
+484 
-491 PVTNTSSSTY
+491 
-501 FIIDSATTSHAG
+501 ATTSHAG

-521 KLNSLSVTK
+521 KLNSLSVTE
-530 NGIPTGGSKNQ
+530 NGIPAGGSKNQ

-596 QNQLKGC
+596 QNQLRGC

-622 SSVSNPANVTLGLGS
+622 SSVSNPANVTLGLES

-729 STVKLSDQWEY
+729 STVKLSDQWEH

-753 LNAKTDYGYLATLP
+753 LNTKTDYGYLATLP

-783 GENRASL
+783 GENRANL
-790 DQYLTGDHK
+790 DQYLTGEHK

-820 YAQNAGCDLINYNQY
+820 YAKNAGCDLINYNQY

-875 FLTEC
+875 FLEEC

-893 VGDTLGNRTDQILA
+893 VGDTLGNRTNQILA
-907 ADTKGT
+907 ADTVGT

-922 ENTFGELYTVIDGL
+922 ENTFGELCTVIDGL

-983 GTHAHII
+983 GIHAHII

-1008 FNTKHVGEPAAGGRI
+1008 FNTKHVGEPAAGGRM

-1036 LTSDKYVF
+1036 LTSDKYAF

>member
-75 NLELQDKRIDYNTT
+75 NLELQDKRIDHNTT

-109 GLSNVTNDAQV
+109 GLSKVTNDAQV

-131 ATLNTNGKIPESQL
+131 ATLDADGKVPESQL
-145 PAGVTS
+145 PDAVTYV
-151 SLILGEEEGTAYE
+151 GY
-164 GSKGSRNK
+164 
-172 FLLDRLIN
+172 
-180 HGLSTIDSGSITN
+180 
-193 TNTGIKIPNDNL
+193 
-205 IYNISSTDIDVV
+205 
-217 DSPINIPVA
+217 
-226 DKTKTT
+226 
-232 GSGLLLNTDKKKL
+232 
-245 DGLFDIAGG
+245 
-254 LQDID
+254 
-259 VANPTANGI
+259 
-268 TLGLDYYTFNKTTGE
+268 
-283 TGTNTR
+283 
-289 NISIPAL
+289 
-296 TDSNTTLSNCG
+296 
-307 LLTGID
+307 
-313 RLRYETAATYTDN
+313 
-326 LPTNIVGSG
+326 LPDNIVGGG
-335 HATAAENGIILS
+335 HANAAENGIILS

-373 GLISSSDR
+373 GLISSSDK

-416 KDADFVSINYGVYN
+416 KNADFVSINYGAYN
-430 PRENTTTA
+430 PRENTIAA

-450 AGVITSAD
+450 AGV
-458 RVTINNLNTEYIK
+458 
-471 NLQNSTSN
+471 
-479 ATTFK
+479 
-484 CNFNTYN
+484 
-491 PVTNTSSSTY
+491 
-501 FIIDSATTSHAG
+501 
-513 LMSAQDKA
+513 MSAQDKA
-521 KLNSLSVTK
+521 KLNSLSITE
-530 NGIPTGGSKNQ
+530 NGIPAGGSKNQ

-562 LEDVLAYGVQWDDNQ
+562 LEDVLAYGVQWDDKQ

-596 QNQLKGC
+596 QNQLRGC

-609 VQYWLDNNDWRFK
+609 VEYWLDNNDWRFK

-637 TLSLFKIPSI
+637 TLSLFKIPGI

-659 CIENTTKCIGKITN
+659 CIEDNTKCIGKITN

-679 TVEWDNAP
+679 TIEWDNAP

-729 STVKLSDQWEY
+729 STVKLSDQWEH

-753 LNAKTDYGYLATLP
+753 LNAKTDYGYLVTLP

-783 GENRASL
+783 GENRANL

-875 FLTEC
+875 FLKEC

-922 ENTFGELYTVIDGL
+922 ENTFGELCTVIDGL

-997 TSAEIGPLYCH
+997 TSAGIGPLYCR

-1036 LTSDKYVF
+1036 LASDKYVL